1 MREAEDLIRREQLFV
16 YLCICAFVWP
26 RFQKNHQ
33 KKTNTQKTPSDGTV
47 RQGSFVYLFIC
58 VFNNKITASLSNWK
72 KLKKRPKTP
81 TAITSSQPHSHKKRK
96 QQRRSPWSRLSD
108 APLNFYQGTIRPIL
122 TAYQNF
128 SPFFYFIAEMAKNR
142 VLVSLDACSL
152 PNQILTCSISFIIP
166 INSCST

>member
-1 MREAEDLIRREQLFV
+1 VERGVTKKSRKKRLS
-16 YLCICAFVWP
+16 C
-26 RFQKNHQ
+26 NHRGFTFSA
-33 KKTNTQKTPSDGTV
+33 KKTEIGD
-47 RQGSFVYLFIC
+47 
-58 VFNNKITASLSNWK
+58 K
-72 KLKKRPKTP
+72 KKKVE
-81 TAITSSQPHSHKKRK
+81 KKGK
-96 QQRRSPWSRLSD
+96 PV
-108 APLNFYQGTIRPIL
+108 TIGLRPIL